1 MKNVFFMSDLG
12 KREEDNCS
20 MQISEMDE
28 NYWIDYNAEQKS
40 RYNNGL

>member
-1 MKNVFFMSDLG
+1 MSDLG

-28 NYWIDYNAEQKS
+28 NYCIDYNAEQKS
-40 RYNNGL
+40 RCNNGL